1 MASYSNKKQ
10 LKFVITLGTG
20 DFDSKGDNQ
29 ITLQGFRASADI
41 SLAGGYQ
48 MGELRAKI
56 YGVKL
61 SDMNAITTFTN
72 KVDAINKTT
81 IIVYAIDGLVES
93 VVYGGNILNAFA
105 NFQGMPDVY
114 LDIQAGS
121 SLLAV
126 LQTVPPRSYRGDV
139 DVASVLT
146 EIALTMGKTIEN
158 TDVNV
163 KLSNIYL
170 CDTAMRQFQDLA
182 QMADV
187 DYVEE
192 ERVIA
197 IMRRGTPRNSVVPLI
212 SAATGLIGYPVPN
225 GISVNARCLYNPA
238 IRALG
243 MVKIE
248 TEVKRA
254 EGYWK
259 VNSMSHQLESEKPNG
274 AWFTSFQ
281 CVTVDGYV
289 APTR

>member
-1 MASYSNKKQ
+1 MRSFDNKKQ

-29 ITLQGFRASADI
+29 IILQGFRASADI
-41 SLAGGYQ
+41 SLAGGIQ

-72 KVDAINKTT
+72 KVGAINYTT

-93 VVYGGNILNAFA
+93 IVFGGNINVAFG

-114 LDIQAGS
+114 LEIQAQAAF
-121 SLLAV
+121 LDVMKA
-126 LQTVPPRSYRGDV
+126 VPPRSYQGDV
-139 DVASVLT
+139 DVASVMQ
-146 EIALTMGKTIEN
+146 EIAASMGKTLEN
-158 TDVNV
+158 TDVNM

-170 CDTAMRQFQDLA
+170 CDTGMRQFQDLA

-187 DYVEE
+187 DYVVE

-197 IMRRGTPRNSVVPLI
+197 VMRRGTPRNGIVPLI
-212 SAATGLIGYPVPN
+212 SAATGLVGYPVPN
-225 GISVNARCLYNPA
+225 GVAVNARCLYNPA
-238 IRALG
+238 IRPLA

-248 TEVKRA
+248 TDVIRA
-254 EGYWK
+254 AGYWK
-259 VNSMSHQLESEKPNG
+259 VNSMSHQLETEKPNG

-281 CVTVDGYV
+281 CTTVDGYV